1 MIPVQRG
8 RRRKMVKPGTN
19 VTFDGARYKAV
30 TQSDGCQ
37 GCTFAN
43 RPFECGDMPMC
54 VDESTGDGVIFI
66 EQKIYG

>member
-37 GCTFAN
+37 GCAFAY
-43 RPFECGDMPMC
+43 RPCDCGDMPMC
-54 VDESTGDGVIFI
+54 VDESTGEGVIFI
-66 EQKIYG
+66 KNERD